1 MEIRKPVRAT
11 RTFTQKL
18 AATPDR
24 VFPLLC
30 PVLEADWLEGWDP
43 LVVFTNSGVAE
54 PGCVFMTKAT
64 PHPAIWFVTRHEPER
79 GLVEMLKISPVQA
92 SPSEQSRAAPGAQAP
107 PAQRSTPLQNTR
119 SSQSRSPEQRPIA
132 AQRPHPLVTPEPGL
146 VPAGKTRGAP
156 AFYRGRAGRLPA
168 SGILAASLGE

>member
-18 AATPDR
+18 VASPDR

-30 PVLEADWLEGWDP
+30 PVREVDWLEGWDP

-54 PGCVFMTKAT
+54 PACVFMTKAA

-79 GLVEMLKISPVQA
+79 GFVEMLKISPEVTA
-92 SPSEQSRAAPGAQAP
+92 CR
-107 PAQRSTPLQNTR
+107 LQI
-119 SSQSRSPEQRPIA
+119 Q
-132 AQRPHPLVTPEPGL
+132 
-146 VPAGKTRGAP
+146 
-156 AFYRGRAGRLPA
+156 
-168 SGILAASLGE
+168 LAASSDGCDATITYSHTSLGPHGDAFVAGFTDEFYEGFMREWETRMNHYLKAGEPLRTAS

>member
-18 AATPDR
+18 VASPDR

-30 PVLEADWLEGWDP
+30 PVREADWLEGWDP

-54 PGCVFMTKAT
+54 PGCVFMTKAA

-79 GLVEMLKISPVQA
+79 GFVEMLKISP
-92 SPSEQSRAAPGAQAP
+92 E
-107 PAQRSTPLQNTR
+107 
-119 SSQSRSPEQRPIA
+119 
-132 AQRPHPLVTPEPGL
+132 VT
-146 VPAGKTRGAP
+146 AC
-156 AFYRGRAGRLPA
+156 RL
-168 SGILAASLGE
+168 SIQLAATSDGCDATITYSHTSLGPQGDVFVAGFTDEFYEGFMREWETRINHYLRTGETLRTAS